1 MNKTVSINL
10 GGLFFHI
17 DENAYLKLNKYFDA
31 IRLSLAPDGR
41 DEIMSDIESRIAELL
56 SEKLD
61 NNKQVVTSIEVE
73 QIIEIMGEPE
83 DYMID
88 DDEPKQKSSTQYSH
102 IYRAPKTRKF
112 YRDGDSAII
121 AGVCAG
127 IAHYFRIDPLWIRIL
142 FIVSPFITFGT
153 SVIIYV
159 LLWLLI
165 PKAITTAEKLEMT
178 GEPINISNIERKVR
192 EEFETLGNKIQ
203 SVDYNKL
210 GKDAKTSAQ
219 KVGNGFGKVFVAI
232 FKGFAKVIGALIVIA
247 AAFSLV
253 GTLVAFITAL
263 FSSSFESFPW
273 NPYANALNYI
283 NFPFWLLATFMFL
296 VVAIPVFGLF
306 ILGLKILTENMKSIG
321 NFAKYSLLAIWL
333 VALSGIIYVGVAEHN
348 EISSEGKTMMKEE
361 INIAATDTLNLKF
374 RYNSFFSKSFKR
386 NVELRITQDTSGNN
400 LIYSNRVRLYVMRTE
415 GTTPYLQVEKI
426 SWGKNMDEA
435 RERSKYIDY
444 NFDLEG
450 NTLIL
455 DNYLTTA
462 KEHKYRNQKVE
473 LYLYLPEGM
482 YFYPDSSVKYYD
494 NTSNYFFD
502 LWFDSDNVYRMGR
515 NHVECL
521 TCESEEDEEYIDES
535 GEEAIIQQD
544 TTKKEINIKSG
555 DLDIELKSGSNKL
568 HIKNN

>member
-73 QIIEIMGEPE
+73 QVIEIMGEPE

-88 DDEPKQKSSTQYSH
+88 DDEPKQKSSSQYSH

-178 GEPINISNIERKVR
+178 GEAINISNIERKVR

-210 GKDAKTSAQ
+210 GKEAKTSAQ
-219 KVGNGFGKVFVAI
+219 KVGNGFGKVFVGI
-232 FKGFAKVIGALIVIA
+232 FKGFAKAIGALIVIT

-306 ILGLKILTENMKSIG
+306 LLGLKILTENMKSIG
-321 NFAKYSLLAIWL
+321 NFAKYSLLGIWL
-333 VALSGIIYVGVAEHN
+333 IALSGMIYVGVAEHN
-348 EISSEGKTMMKEE
+348 EISSSGKTMTKEE
-361 INIAATDTLNLKF
+361 INIAETDTLNIKF

-386 NVELRITQDTSGNN
+386 NVELRITQDANGNN
-400 LIYSNRVRLYVMRTE
+400 LIYSNRVRLYVMKTD
-415 GTTPYLQVEKI
+415 GTTPYLQIEKI

-435 RERSKYIDY
+435 RERSKYINY

-462 KEHKYRNQKVE
+462 KEQKYRNQSVE

-482 YFYPDSSVKYYD
+482 HFYPDGSVKHYD
-494 NTSNYFFD
+494 YTRNSFFD
-502 LWFDSDNVYRMGR
+502 LWFDSDNVYKMGR
-515 NHVECL
+515 DNVECL
-521 TCESEEDEEYIDES
+521 TCASEEYEDEEH
-535 GEEAIIQQD
+535 EENLEETIEEVIEE
-544 TTKKEINIKSG
+544 EINIKTG
-555 DLDIELKSGSNKL
+555 DLDIELKSGPNKL
-568 HIKNN
+568 HIKSN